1 MKDEPIEQQ
10 IENTKQKLIYFQD
23 QLKGNK
29 NIMDRKRLGR
39 LIKEHNYLLMWLE
52 KCLEND

>member
-39 LIKEHNYLLMWLE
+39 LIKEHNYL
-52 KCLEND
+52 